1 MPHLTTIRFPDIR
14 LPTRDA
20 HKLRG
25 YFGNLFRE
33 HSPLLH
39 NHYADGTTR
48 HRYPLVQYK
57 VLGGVPTLVALNEG
71 AELLNSLFL
80 LMKTLSIDNPA
91 ASTVDGG
98 ARPGDAR
105 PEEPQTYEINAKH
118 ISSQRVEIGY
128 AEELH
133 TYRFETLWMGLN
145 QENYREY
152 SQTDLSAQTALL
164 NKIAVGNVLSF
175 FKAMN
180 VFLEPQQRL
189 MAKLDVQPK
198 TTQFKNQRMLAFT
211 GRLIVNAELPDGIG
225 LGKAVSRG
233 FGTIK
238 KM

>member
-14 LPTRDA
+14 LQTRDA

-39 NHYADGTTR
+39 NHYEDGTTR

-57 VLGGVPTLVALNEG
+57 VLQGVPTLVALDEG

-80 LMKTLSIDNPA
+80 QMKTIDIADPA
-91 ASTVDGG
+91 G
-98 ARPGDAR
+98 
-105 PEEPQTYEINAKH
+105 EPQTYAVNAKH
-118 ISSQRVEIGY
+118 ITSQHVAVGY
-128 AEELH
+128 AETLH

-145 QENYREY
+145 QENYRTY
-152 SQTDLSAQTALL
+152 SRADPLAQATLL

-175 FKAMN
+175 FKAMH

-189 MAKLDVQPK
+189 MAKLDGQPK

-211 GRLIVNAELPDGIG
+211 GTLTINAELPDGIG

-238 KM
+238 KT

>member
-14 LPTRDA
+14 LQTRDA

-57 VLGGVPTLVALNEG
+57 VLQNVPTLVALDEG
-71 AELLNSLFL
+71 AELLNTLFL
-80 LMKTLSIDNPA
+80 QMKTIQIAD
-91 ASTVDGG
+91 
-98 ARPGDAR
+98 
-105 PEEPQTYEINAKH
+105 QTYEVNAKH
-118 ISSQRVEIGY
+118 ISSRHIEMGY

-145 QENYREY
+145 QGNYRKYNQQDEP
-152 SQTDLSAQTALL
+152 AQTAML
-164 NKIAVGNVLSF
+164 NKIVVGNILSF
-175 FKAMN
+175 FKQLG

-189 MAKLDVQPK
+189 MAKLDVTPK
-198 TTQFKNQRMLAFT
+198 STQFKNQSMVAFAGT
-211 GRLIVNAELPDGIG
+211 LIVNAVLPDGIG
-225 LGKAVSRG
+225 IGKAVSRG

-238 KM
+238 RIE

>member
-14 LPTRDA
+14 LQTRDA

-57 VLGGVPTLVALNEG
+57 VLRNVPTLMALNEG
-71 AELLNSLFL
+71 AELLNTLFL
-80 LMKTLSIDNPA
+80 QMKTLQIA
-91 ASTVDGG
+91 DG
-98 ARPGDAR
+98 
-105 PEEPQTYEINAKH
+105 TYEINAKH
-118 ISSQRVEIGY
+118 ISSQRVAAGY

-145 QENYREY
+145 QENYRKYNQQDEP
-152 SQTDLSAQTALL
+152 AQAAML
-164 NKIAVGNVLSF
+164 NKIVVGNILSF
-175 FKAMN
+175 FKQLG

-189 MAKLDVQPK
+189 MAKLDVTPK
-198 TTQFKNQRMLAFT
+198 STQFKNQSMVAFAGT
-211 GRLIVNAELPDGIG
+211 LIVNAVLPDGIG
-225 LGKAVSRG
+225 IGKAVSRG

-238 KM
+238 RM

>member
-1 MPHLTTIRFPDIR
+1 MIHLTTIRFPDIR

-25 YFGNLFRE
+25 YFGTLFQE

-48 HRYPLVQYK
+48 HCYPLVQYK
-57 VLGGVPTLVALNEG
+57 VLAGVPTLVALNEG

-80 LMKTLSIDNPA
+80 QMKTLQIAD
-91 ASTVDGG
+91 
-98 ARPGDAR
+98 RL
-105 PEEPQTYEINAKH
+105 YEVNAKH
-118 ISSQRVEIGY
+118 IRSQHVPVGY
-128 AEELH
+128 AEELL

-145 QENYREY
+145 QDNYRAY
-152 SQTDLSAQTALL
+152 GRADTSAQAAML
-164 NKIAVGNVLSF
+164 NKIVVGNVLSF

-180 VFLEPQQRL
+180 LFLEPQQRL
-189 MAKLDVQPK
+189 MAKLDVRPK
-198 TTQFKNQRMLAFT
+198 STQFKNQRMLAFT
-211 GRLIVNAELPDGIG
+211 GMLVINAELPDGIG

-238 KM
+238 RT

>member
-1 MPHLTTIRFPDIR
+1 MVHLTTIRFPDIH
-14 LPTRDA
+14 LQTRDA

-57 VLGGVPTLVALNEG
+57 VLGGVPTLVALDEG

-80 LMKTLSIDNPA
+80 QMKTISITDLA
-91 ASTVDGG
+91 G
-98 ARPGDAR
+98 
-105 PEEPQTYEINAKH
+105 EPHTYDINAKH
-118 ISSQRVEIGY
+118 ISSRCVEMGY
-128 AEELH
+128 AEELY

-145 QENYREY
+145 QENHRAYAR
-152 SQTDLSAQTALL
+152 SDAPAQATLL

-175 FKAMN
+175 FKAMH
-180 VFLEPQQRL
+180 VFIEPQQRL
-189 MAKLDVQPK
+189 MAKLNGQPK

-211 GRLIVNAELPDGIG
+211 GTLTINAELPNGIG

-238 KM
+238 RIE